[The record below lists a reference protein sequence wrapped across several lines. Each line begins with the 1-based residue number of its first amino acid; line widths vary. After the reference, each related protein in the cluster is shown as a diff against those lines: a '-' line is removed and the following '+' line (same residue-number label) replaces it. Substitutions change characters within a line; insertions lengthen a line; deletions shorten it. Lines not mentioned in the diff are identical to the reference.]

1 MAGGH
6 HIPRGGAEGKRKIS
20 RSRTGTESVT
30 SQSAR
35 PTPSVRVGRAGT
47 SRRFRLAMMTAIVVV
62 FVVAI
67 GAARREA
74 DARIHEQREEL
85 AALDQLDIR
94 VRLVLR
100 FRLRC

>member
-1 MAGGH
+1 
-6 HIPRGGAEGKRKIS
+6 
-20 RSRTGTESVT
+20 
-30 SQSAR
+30 
-35 PTPSVRVGRAGT
+35 
-47 SRRFRLAMMTAIVVV
+47 MMTAIVVV
-62 FVVAI
+62 FVVAV

>member
-1 MAGGH
+1 
-6 HIPRGGAEGKRKIS
+6 
-20 RSRTGTESVT
+20 
-30 SQSAR
+30 
-35 PTPSVRVGRAGT
+35 
-47 SRRFRLAMMTAIVVV
+47 MMTAIVVV

-67 GAARREA
+67 GAARRAA